1 MTQADKLDLRDLG
14 QVVEAAREAVGG
26 GGGARAHV
34 VNKHHWRVGKVQTY
48 KSKSVK
54 KITFINEKMFQD
66 MLSDNK
72 ADIWVRHEGRSLIKK
87 YRGLF

>member
-1 MTQADKLDLRDLG
+1 MVTETCQQDGPAASLTQADKLDLRDLG

-54 KITFINEKMFQD
+54 KINI
-66 MLSDNK
+66 
-72 ADIWVRHEGRSLIKK
+72 
-87 YRGLF
+87 Y